1 MNPHSILIAEDD
13 ILFAKVLQE
22 AFKEKGFTVYG
33 ADNGLSALKQY
44 RIYKPDVL
52 LMDIDM
58 PEKDGWE
65 VLSQIR
71 ENDKWTPVIIM
82 TGRSSNKIDSVESY
96 KKGADYFIRKPFNL
110 QEIIELIDFVIHKT
124 YEKEDRLVFGNCRL
138 NLSSRLL
145 QTGSGE
151 QHLTERE
158 ATVLYL
164 LVKKS
169 RRIVAMREF
178 QEYIWNDTSPSNY
191 QMVKNIIT
199 KLKKMLKEDKTIRIE
214 SIYGSGYMLCVD
226 KKAHIED

>member
-1 MNPHSILIAEDD
+1 MNQHSILIAEDE

-44 RIYKPDVL
+44 HTCKPDVIV
-52 LMDIDM
+52 MDIDM

-71 ENDKWTPVIIM
+71 ENDKWIPVIIM
-82 TGRSSNKIDSVESY
+82 TGRQSDKIDSVESY

-110 QEIIELIDFVIHKT
+110 QEIIELVDFVIQKA
-124 YEKEDRLVFGNCRL
+124 YGKAGSLAFGNCRL

-158 ATVLYL
+158 ATILYL
-164 LVKKS
+164 LIKKS
-169 RRIVAMREF
+169 NKIVTIREF
-178 QEYIWNDTSPSNY
+178 QEYIWRDTFPSNH

-199 KLKKMLKEDKTIRIE
+199 KLKKMLKEDKTTRIDA
-214 SIYGSGYMLCVD
+214 IYGAGYMLCLNFAY
-226 KKAHIED
+226 KK